1 VLRDTDGS
9 DPPVAES
16 DTTRVGLRETG
27 IACDDVDDGGV
38 RGV

>member
-1 VLRDTDGS
+1 VLRDADSS